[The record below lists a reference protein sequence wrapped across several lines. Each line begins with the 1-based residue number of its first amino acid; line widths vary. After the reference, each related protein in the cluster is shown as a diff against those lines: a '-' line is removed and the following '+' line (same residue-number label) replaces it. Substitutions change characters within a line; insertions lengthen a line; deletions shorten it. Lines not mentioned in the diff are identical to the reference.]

1 VRALVDALVWDGEHG
16 DITLGLV
23 CGPGDEHWTVASS
36 RGESL
41 SLGARGEDAWREG
54 NITLLDDRLRH
65 GDSSGHRG
73 RDERGWQGE
82 MTFAIGGAG
91 LAIVGR
97 DPDVAKARQGRAF
110 QLDEPTVNLVGFS

>member
-1 VRALVDALVWDGEHG
+1 VRALVGALVWDGDEHG

-23 CGPGDEHWTVASS
+23 CGPGDEHRTFASS
-36 RGESL
+36 SGESL
-41 SLGARGEDAWREG
+41 SLGARGDAWREG

-73 RDERGWQGE
+73 RDKRDWQGE

-97 DPDVAKARQGRAF
+97 DPDVAKARQGRA
-110 QLDEPTVNLVGFS
+110 DEPTVNLVGFS